1 MCENYGCVQCYN
13 CMAANM
19 TETNHRAD
27 RDQCPLLAKKTISLN
42 KWIIEILVG
51 ERIIKSPY
59 EICKNPR
66 PEDEDSESVTLTKI
80 IQKEF
85 EKRSQA
91 DKAEIESRLAK
102 QDKEIEMVKQKVVV
116 LSDAT
121 TKLTN
126 DVASLDLTVQGVKQ
140 DIQVV
145 KTEVSNVNERL
156 MANHSE
162 LILEQAQ
169 ARSEMSN
176 NFSLMFN
183 MMQQQKNAVQNNQK
197 QTKSAKTRQSNIQH
211 QF

>member
-1 MCENYGCVQCYN
+1 
-13 CMAANM
+13 
-19 TETNHRAD
+19 
-27 RDQCPLLAKKTISLN
+27 
-42 KWIIEILVG
+42 
-51 ERIIKSPY
+51 
-59 EICKNPR
+59 
-66 PEDEDSESVTLTKI
+66 
-80 IQKEF
+80 
-85 EKRSQA
+85 
-91 DKAEIESRLAK
+91 
-102 QDKEIEMVKQKVVV
+102 

-145 KTEVSNVNERL
+145 KAEVSNVNERL

-169 ARSEMSN
+169 ARTEMSN

-183 MMQQQKNAVQNNQK
+183 MMKQQKNAVQSNQK
-197 QTKSAKTRQSNIQH
+197 QTKSTKTRQSNIQH